1 MESEGHDNV
10 DGADM
15 EETVADTAES
25 LLAFENA
32 ALPLGVLDPAGR
44 IVLANRALRRLLGY
58 ELDELV
64 GKSVQDLVV
73 ADGADVDEQWQ
84 RRVDSDARATPERRL
99 RLWRKDGSLLRVRA
113 SSVSVPDSQGA
124 IRYLVARAVVDL

>member
-1 MESEGHDNV
+1 MESEGYDNV

>member
-1 MESEGHDNV
+1 VESEGHDNV

>member
-1 MESEGHDNV
+1 VGSEGHDYV
-10 DGADM
+10 DGDDM

-44 IVLANRALRRLLGY
+44 IMLANRALRRLLGY

-64 GKSVQDLVV
+64 GRSVQDLVA
-73 ADGADVDEQWQ
+73 ADGEDVDEQWQ
-84 RRVDSDARATPERRL
+84 RRLDSAAQATPERRL

-124 IRYLVARAVVDL
+124 IRYFVARAVADL

>member
-1 MESEGHDNV
+1 VGSEGHDYV
-10 DGADM
+10 DGGDM

-44 IVLANRALRRLLGY
+44 IMLANRALRRLLGY

-64 GKSVQDLVV
+64 GKPVQDLVV
-73 ADGADVDEQWQ
+73 SDGADVVEQWQ
-84 RRVDSDARATPERRL
+84 RRLDSAARATPERRI
-99 RLWRKDGSLLRVRA
+99 RLWRKDGSPLRVRA
-113 SSVSVPDSQGA
+113 SSVSVPDSHGG
-124 IRYLVARAVVDL
+124 IRYLVARAVADL

>member
-1 MESEGHDNV
+1 
-10 DGADM
+10 M

-32 ALPLGVLDPAGR
+32 ALPLGVLDPTGR

-64 GKSVQDLVV
+64 GKAVQDLVV

-84 RRVDSDARATPERRL
+84 RRLDSAARATPERRL
-99 RLWRKDGSLLRVRA
+99 RIWCKDGSLVRVRA

-124 IRYLVARAVVDL
+124 IRYLVARAVADL